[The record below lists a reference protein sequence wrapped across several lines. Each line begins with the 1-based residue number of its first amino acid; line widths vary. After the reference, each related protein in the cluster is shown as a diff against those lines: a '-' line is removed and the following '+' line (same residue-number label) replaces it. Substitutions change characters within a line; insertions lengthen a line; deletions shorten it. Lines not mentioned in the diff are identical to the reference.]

1 MSCVFRD
8 EFVKEG
14 LFDLFK
20 MWYKN
25 FAYLRVLAK
34 YSLRNFNQTQPRS
47 QCASS
52 IFSQGNAVRNF
63 LICKYNLRQKLALQ
77 FLI

>member
-8 EFVKEG
+8 EFVREG
-14 LFDLFK
+14 LFYLFK
-20 MWYKN
+20 MWYKD
-25 FAYLRVLAK
+25 
-34 YSLRNFNQTQPRS
+34 LRNFNQTQPRS

-52 IFSQGNAVRNF
+52 MFSQGFKTLNSVRNF
-63 LICKYNLRQKLALQ
+63 LICKYNLHQKLSLQ